1 MTRSL
6 QMDKNGNGVWELNNP
21 QSNSLYFKISKFHND
36 ALFDGMDSFNY
47 FSVILILKGNGK
59 LLADVNSFDFNGD
72 SLISVSP
79 YQPFKIN
86 CSGNCTGYMVNF
98 HPDFFCL
105 HKHRNEVSCNGIL
118 FNNIYESPLFTL
130 TPAETQSLLH
140 VVLGMKAE
148 MQRPGI
154 AEFEI
159 LLSYLKILL
168 IDASRMKVEK
178 RQLAGAPANKESVIL
193 NDLKDAIEQNFHTL
207 HSPSEYAQLLNI
219 SAPVL
224 NRTAKSYF
232 SKTLSQLITDR
243 IMLEAKRQLYLTS
256 KSVKLIAYE
265 LGFNDEF
272 YFSRYFKSKI
282 NVSPQLFRDTV
293 GANKAEA

>member
-1 MTRSL
+1 
-6 QMDKNGNGVWELNNP
+6 MDKNDTRVWELKNP
-21 QSNSLYFKISKFHND
+21 QSNALYFRISNFDND
-36 ALFDGMDSFNY
+36 ALFSGMAGFNY
-47 FSVILILKGNGK
+47 FSVILVLEGNGK
-59 LLADVNSFDFNGD
+59 LVADITPFDFGAGN
-72 SLISVSP
+72 LIAVSP
-79 YQPFKIN
+79 YQPFKIACREN
-86 CSGNCTGYMVNF
+86 CSGYMVNF

-118 FNNIYESPLFTL
+118 FNNIYEPPLLTL
-130 TPAETQSLLH
+130 TPAETQSLQH
-140 VVLGMKAE
+140 VILGMIAE
-148 MQRPGI
+148 MQRPGA

-178 RQLAGAPANKESVIL
+178 RQLTERRTDKEPTIL
-193 NDLKDAIEQNFHTL
+193 NELKDAIEQNFHTL
-207 HSPSEYAQLLNI
+207 HSPGEYAELLNI

-224 NRTAKSYF
+224 NRTAKSHF
-232 SKTLSQLITDR
+232 SKTLSQLIADR
-243 IMLEAKRQLYLTS
+243 IILEAKRQLYLTS

-272 YFSRYFKSKI
+272 YFSRYFKSKM

-293 GANKAEA
+293 GVNRAEA